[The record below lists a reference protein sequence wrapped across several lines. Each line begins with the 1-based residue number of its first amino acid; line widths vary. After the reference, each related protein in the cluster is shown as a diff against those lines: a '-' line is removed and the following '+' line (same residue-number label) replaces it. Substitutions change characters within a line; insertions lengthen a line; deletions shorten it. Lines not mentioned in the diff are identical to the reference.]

1 VNGSGGT
8 DRDGDTSR
16 YETVGGGVVPGGHAV
31 LSDHAQP
38 ESGSD
43 PAVGPV
49 SSDPARARRGRGSVN
64 RRLRRP
70 LSPSRRRW
78 RVAFFALALAGIA
91 GLIAW
96 ALLGSRLFV
105 VRSVVVTGTHLVPT
119 SEVLAAADIP
129 PGTPLIRVNTS
140 KIAARVAA
148 IRQVRSARVATSWP
162 DRVVITV
169 QERTPALAV
178 PAAGGG
184 FDLIDPDGVLVRW
197 AASRPASL
205 PLYLTPTPASS
216 LTGDPGVSAAAAVL
230 AALPARLRS
239 SVASV
244 TAPSPDQVTLKLA
257 GGATVVWGGPGD
269 AAVKARE
276 LAVLMKTH
284 AGYYDLSS
292 PATAVTK

>member
-1 VNGSGGT
+1 MKGPDGT

-31 LSDHAQP
+31 LSDNAQP

-43 PAVGPV
+43 PIVGLA
-49 SSDPARARRGRGSVN
+49 SGDPARAPRGRDPVN
-64 RRLRRP
+64 RRPRRP
-70 LSPSRRRW
+70 LSRSRRRW

-140 KIAARVAA
+140 EIAARVAA

-178 PAAGGG
+178 PAPGGG
-184 FDLIDPDGVLVRW
+184 YDLIDPDGVLVRW
-197 AASRPASL
+197 AVSRPASL
-205 PLYLTPTPASS
+205 PLYLTPTPVTS
-216 LTGDPGVSAAAAVL
+216 LTGDPGVSAAATVL

>member
-1 VNGSGGT
+1 MSGSDGT
-8 DRDGDTSR
+8 FRDDDTSR
-16 YETVGGGVVPGGHAV
+16 YEAVGGGVVPGGHAV
-31 LSDHAQP
+31 VSDRGLPA
-38 ESGSD
+38 SGSD
-43 PAVGPV
+43 PDGGPA
-49 SSDPARARRGRGSVN
+49 SRN
-64 RRLRRP
+64 RRPRRP
-70 LSPSRRRW
+70 LSRSRRRW
-78 RVAFFALALAGIA
+78 RAAFFALALAGMA

-129 PGTPLIRVNTS
+129 PGTPLIRVNTG

-148 IRQVRSARVATSWP
+148 IRQVRGARVTTSWP

-184 FDLIDPDGVLVRW
+184 FDLIDPDGVLVLW
-197 AASRPASL
+197 ASSRPAGL
-205 PLYLTPTPASS
+205 PLYLTPMPVTS
-216 LTGDPGVSAAAAVL
+216 LPGDPGVAAAATVL
-230 AALPARLRS
+230 AELPAQLRS
-239 SVASV
+239 SVTSV
-244 TAPSPDQVTLKLA
+244 TAPSPDQVTLKLT

-276 LAVLMKTH
+276 LAVLLKTH
-284 AGYYDLSS
+284 ASYYDLSS
-292 PATAVTK
+292 PVTAVTK

>member
-1 VNGSGGT
+1 MSGPDGT

-43 PAVGPV
+43 PAVGPA
-49 SSDPARARRGRGSVN
+49 SGDPARARRGRGPLN
-64 RRLRRP
+64 RRPRRP
-70 LSPSRRRW
+70 LSRSRRRW
-78 RVAFFALALAGIA
+78 RMAFVALALAGIA

-119 SEVLAAADIP
+119 SEVLAAAGIP

-140 KIAARVAA
+140 EIATRVAA

-162 DRVVITV
+162 DRVIITV
-169 QERTPALAV
+169 QERIPALAV
-178 PAAGGG
+178 PADGGG
-184 FDLIDPDGVLVRW
+184 FDLIDPGGVIVRW

-205 PLYLTPTPASS
+205 PLYLTPTPLNS
-216 LTGDPGVSAAAAVL
+216 LSGNPGIAAAAAVM
-230 AALPARLRS
+230 AELPVTLRS

-244 TAPSPDQVTLKLA
+244 TAPSPDQITLKLA
-257 GGATVVWGGPGD
+257 DGSTVVWGGPGN
-269 AAVKARE
+269 AAVKVRE